1 MLVGKVRGAQE
12 TGARMAGCTGWGL
25 WKIKNE
31 SWTRSSEGTLTRVE
45 LASPSGR
52 ANQWTVSRAMRASD
66 LPLREIRQPGLP
78 SGWWSGKAAWRRRHW
93 NWPWKVVKIWA

>member
-31 SWTRSSEGTLTRVE
+31 SWTRSSEGPLTRVE

-52 ANQWTVSRAMRASD
+52 ANQVDSVESNKSVRPAAEGDQAARAPFWLVVWEGCLEEEALELAS
-66 LPLREIRQPGLP
+66 E
-78 SGWWSGKAAWRRRHW
+78 SC
-93 NWPWKVVKIWA
+93 